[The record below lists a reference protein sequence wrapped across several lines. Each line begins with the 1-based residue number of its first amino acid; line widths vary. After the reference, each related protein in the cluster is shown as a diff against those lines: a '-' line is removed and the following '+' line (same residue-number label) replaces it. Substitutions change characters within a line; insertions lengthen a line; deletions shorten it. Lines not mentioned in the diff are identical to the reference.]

1 MQELA
6 TDFGQVVVGG
16 EGCIYNSNKLFPWAE
31 DCLRELKECGIRVII
46 LQSPDS
52 EAFLTLG
59 LCKDLHYDEALASE
73 SGSKLVHLLENIRS
87 QGGKTLVVG
96 DTPQLIEAA
105 TNAGLEAAFV
115 CSGKHS
121 SAFGLSAAP
130 AIDVP
135 ANGGHFVEPEEMLNS
150 CRSVFKAALPTFA
163 MSCFSFSERFFF
175 KFFAKRRAMARRLH
189 AKRTNST

>member
-16 EGCIYNSNKLFPWAE
+16 EGCVYNSNKLFPWAE
-31 DCLRELKECGIRVII
+31 DCLRELKECGITVII

-52 EAFLTLG
+52 AALLTLG
-59 LCKDLHYDEALASE
+59 LCKDLHYDQALASE
-73 SGSKLVHLLENIRS
+73 SGSQLLHILKHIRS
-87 QGGKTLVVG
+87 QGAKTLVVG
-96 DTPQLIEAA
+96 DSSQLIEAA

-135 ANGGHFVEPEEMLNS
+135 ANGGHFVEPEEMLNG

-163 MSCFSFSERFFF
+163 MSCFSFS
-175 KFFAKRRAMARRLH
+175 APCLLLIISSSH
-189 AKRTNST
+189 CDV